1 MRQRKNLANRWSSQ
15 LARRIAYLAAVLTV
29 VIFAPLTHAVDAK
42 DSKLVIIGA
51 TAATCESL
59 IPLALERGYEV
70 IGIARRPEAV
80 TLRHDRLTILKGDVY
95 DRASIEA
102 ALSGTETVIGVFGPR
117 VDMAQ
122 PIPEMDLFSTGYTNV
137 IAAMRTKG
145 NTRLLATSS
154 IGAQKAFTTKPLPD
168 APRADHWLWQI
179 RGIYTDMRLMESIVR
194 RSGLDFTILRP
205 GQLMPEPARNDLKIA
220 IDESAPELTLIT
232 YADFA
237 RFILDTATSEAYS
250 GNTVGL
256 YSDRQL
262 QYGVN
267 FSTDD

>member
-1 MRQRKNLANRWSSQ
+1 MRQTKNLVGHCASQ
-15 LARRIAYLAAVLTV
+15 LVRRIAYCVAALTIV
-29 VIFAPLTHAVDAK
+29 MLGSTTNAADAK
-42 DSKLVIIGA
+42 GATLVVIGA
-51 TAATCESL
+51 TAATCEDL
-59 IPLALERGYEV
+59 IPLALERGYKV
-70 IGIARRPEAV
+70 VGIARRPEAV
-80 TLRHDRLTILKGDVY
+80 TLKHERLTILKGDVY

-102 ALSGTETVIGVFGPR
+102 ALNGTETVISVFGPR
-117 VDMAQ
+117 VDITQ
-122 PIPEMDLFSTGYTNV
+122 PIPEMDLYSTGYTNV
-137 IAAMRTKG
+137 IAAMRIKG

-154 IGAQKAFTTKPLPD
+154 IGAQKAFTTKPAAD
-168 APRADHWLWQI
+168 APRSDQWLWQI

-194 RSGLDFTILRP
+194 SSGLDYTILRP
-205 GQLMPEPARNDLKIA
+205 GQLMPEPARDDLRLA
-220 IDESAPELTLIT
+220 IDEDAPDLRLIT

-237 RFILDTATSEAYS
+237 QFILDAAISNSYV